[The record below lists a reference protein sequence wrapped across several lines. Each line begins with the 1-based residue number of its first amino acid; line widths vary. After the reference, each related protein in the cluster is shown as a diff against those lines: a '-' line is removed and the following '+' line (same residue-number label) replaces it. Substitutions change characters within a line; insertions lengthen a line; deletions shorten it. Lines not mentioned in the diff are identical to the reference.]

1 VGGMDRI
8 SYQAL
13 VANSRRVAISM
24 PLTCPP
30 CDYETWKYMRLR
42 RQCGMPGAREWMASP
57 QRLRGVARHIAVIA
71 STSNVPEPTITPAKP
86 NIRASY

>member
-1 VGGMDRI
+1 MSDD
-8 SYQAL
+8 L
-13 VANSRRVAISM
+13 
-24 PLTCPP
+24 
-30 CDYETWKYMRLR
+30 LR
-42 RQCGMPGAREWMASP
+42 RLGKLAEKRGVGIIPPPAAGHRQQLELLSLAREWVASP

>member
-1 VGGMDRI
+1 MSDDLLRQLGKLAEKRGVGIILPLAAGDR
-8 SYQAL
+8 QQL
-13 VANSRRVAISM
+13 
-24 PLTCPP
+24 
-30 CDYETWKYMRLR
+30 RLLSL
-42 RQCGMPGAREWMASP
+42 AREWMASP